1 MCALCARARAP
12 TQVKIL
18 RHMHAHG
25 DGDAICV
32 IPLMEHFVFR
42 NHLCLAFPL
51 LSINLYEFI
60 KGNNFQGTS
69 LALIRRFAGQILAC
83 LQFLKRHRIIHC
95 DMKPEVRE
103 RELSRLARLRVL
115 AAKAARSR
123 PPARA

>member
-1 MCALCARARAP
+1 M
-12 TQVKIL
+12 QVKIL

-60 KGNNFQGTS
+60 KGNNFQGTN

-103 RELSRLARLRVL
+103 RELSRLARLRAL